1 MKSNLSTKEILSPN
15 YNKRNAPVLKF
26 TPHHTAVVAPAENI
40 ARGFQ
45 SKAREAS
52 SNYVIGGDG
61 TIILC
66 VPEEYRAWT
75 SGNADNDHQAITVE
89 VCNSTGAPDW
99 KVSDAAL
106 EALINL
112 GVDICKR
119 YNLPG
124 FTWTGNKNGTLT
136 IHKMFQATACPGPYL
151 ESKMP
156 YIAEEITKRINQKND
171 AGNRVQERIHIVK
184 VDETLS
190 EIAAKYYKMDW
201 KKIAEYNGIKPPY
214 TIYPGQEI
222 IVSTSMMI
230 KDEPKE
236 TVKKIDVG
244 STVRVKQGAK
254 DYNGNGLASFI
265 YNRNHKVSELKGDR
279 AVITFNGVIVAAI
292 KVSDLI
298 LI

>member
-1 MKSNLSTKEILSPN
+1 MKSNLATKEILSPN
-15 YNKRNAPVLKF
+15 YNKRNAPILKF
-26 TPHHTAVVAPAENI
+26 TPHHAAVVASAENV
-40 ARGFQ
+40 ANTFK
-45 SKAREAS
+45 SAAREAS

-151 ESKMP
+151 ERKMP
-156 YIAEEITKRINQKND
+156 YIAEEITKRIKKKED
-171 AGNRVQERIHIVK
+171 DDMLYKVQVGAFSVK
-184 VDETLS
+184 ANAEKLLA
-190 EIAAKYYKMDW
+190 ELKAKG
-201 KKIAEYNGIKPPY
+201 YNGFIVEVDDGVPAPAPTP
-214 TIYPGQEI
+214 TIG
-222 IVSTSMMI
+222 
-230 KDEPKE
+230 
-236 TVKKIDVG
+236 VG
-244 STVRVKQGAK
+244 STVKIKAGAK
-254 DYNGNGLASFI
+254 DYNGNGLASFV
-265 YNRNHKVSELKGDR
+265 YNRTYVVKELKGDR
-279 AVITFNGVIVAAI
+279 AVITFNGAIVAAM

-298 LI
+298 LL

>member
-1 MKSNLSTKEILSPN
+1 MKSNLATKEILSPN
-15 YNKRNAPVLKF
+15 YNKRITPILKF

-40 ARGFQ
+40 AKGFQ
-45 SKAREAS
+45 NQAREAS

-136 IHKMFQATACPGPYL
+136 VHKMFQATSCPGPYL

-156 YIAEEITKRINQKND
+156 YIAEEITKRIKQKEVD
-171 AGNRVQERIHIVK
+171 DMLYKVQVGAFSQK
-184 VDETLS
+184 
-190 EIAAKYYKMDW
+190 AN
-201 KKIAEYNGIKPPY
+201 AEKLLAELKSKGYNGFIVEVNDDGETTPNPVPTP
-214 TIYPGQEI
+214 TIQA
-222 IVSTSMMI
+222 
-230 KDEPKE
+230 
-236 TVKKIDVG
+236 G
-244 STVRVKQGAK
+244 STVKLKYGAK
-254 DYNGNGLASFI
+254 DYNGNALASFVFAREYQVKEI
-265 YNRNHKVSELKGDR
+265 KGDR
-279 AVITFNGVIVAAI
+279 AVITYGGTVTAAMN
-292 KVSDLI
+292 VSDLI